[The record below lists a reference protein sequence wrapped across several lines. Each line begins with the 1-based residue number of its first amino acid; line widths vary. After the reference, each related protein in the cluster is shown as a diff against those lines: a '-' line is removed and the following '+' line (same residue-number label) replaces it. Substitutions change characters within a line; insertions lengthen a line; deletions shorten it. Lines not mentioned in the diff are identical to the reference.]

1 MDIEDQ
7 FSLEHLLF
15 KERTCR
21 VCNVKKDLLSD
32 YYVIRREK
40 KYLPSSY
47 SYECKDCTIKRIVAN
62 RERGLTSNTWQ
73 YPDW

>member
-15 KERTCR
+15 TERICR
-21 VCNVKKDLLSD
+21 VCGEKKDLID
-32 YYVIRREK
+32 GFYRTK
-40 KYLPSSY
+40 KNNTIASSY
-47 SYECKDCTIKRIVAN
+47 SYECKKCTIMRIV
-62 RERGLTSNTWQ
+62 TSRMTNKIYDRWE

>member
-15 KERTCR
+15 SERKCKSCR
-21 VCNVKKDLLSD
+21 QIKDLITD
-32 YYVIRREK
+32 YYVSRREK

-47 SYECKDCTIKRIVAN
+47 SYECKDCTIKRIVSN
-62 RERGLTSNTWQ
+62 RKITKVIEPL

>member
-15 KERTCR
+15 SERKCKS
-21 VCNVKKDLLSD
+21 CSQIKDLITD
-32 YYVIRREK
+32 YYVSRREK

-47 SYECKDCTIKRIVAN
+47 SYECKDCTIKRIVSN
-62 RERGLTSNTWQ
+62 RKITKITEPL

>member
-15 KERTCR
+15 KERKCR
-21 VCNVKKDLLSD
+21 VCGVTKDLMTD
-32 YYVIRREK
+32 FYIIRNCK

-47 SYECKDCTIKRIVAN
+47 SYECKDCTIKRIISN
-62 RERGLTSNTWQ
+62 RGKGKKNIMGVS
-73 YPDW
+73 

>member
-1 MDIEDQ
+1 VDIEDQ

-15 KERTCR
+15 SERKCKS
-21 VCNVKKDLLSD
+21 CGQIKDLITD
-32 YYVIRREK
+32 YYVSRREK

-47 SYECKDCTIKRIVAN
+47 SYECKDCTIKRIVSN
-62 RERGLTSNTWQ
+62 RKITKVIEPL

>member
-15 KERTCR
+15 KERKCR
-21 VCNVKKDLLSD
+21 VCGITKDLMTD
-32 YYVIRREK
+32 YYIIRKSK

-47 SYECKDCTIKRIVAN
+47 SYECKDCTIKRILKS
-62 RERGLTSNTWQ
+62 REKKENVLWE
-73 YPDW
+73 YPNW

>member
-15 KERTCR
+15 RESVCRTCGK
-21 VCNVKKDLLSD
+21 KKDLISD
-32 YYVIRREK
+32 FYLTRKTK
-40 KYLPSSY
+40 KGHPSAY
-47 SYECKDCTIKRIVAN
+47 AYECKECTIIRIV
-62 RERGLTSNTWQ
+62 TSRMATRISDRWE

>member
-7 FSLEHLLF
+7 FSLNHLLF
-15 KERTCR
+15 KERVCR
-21 VCNVKKDLLSD
+21 VCHEKKDLLSD
-32 YYVIRREK
+32 YYVIRKDK

-47 SYECKDCTIKRIVAN
+47 SYECKDCTIKRIISH
-62 RERGLTSNTWQ
+62 RGKPTTPSWE